1 MIARTSTLLVLG
13 MLALSACTQ
22 SALQP
27 AAAPGPVGP
36 APSVAPVDRLVSA
49 IESEGCILS
58 SQNSGAVLLRAN
70 LTRDE
75 LQPLILELQ
84 RRGQVEASGD
94 ASIRLL
100 SQNCI

>member
-1 MIARTSTLLVLG
+1 MNRP
-13 MLALSACTQ
+13 M
-22 SALQP
+22 P
-27 AAAPGPVGP
+27 DAAA
-36 APSVAPVDRLVSA
+36 VAHSRRVQDAVVAA

-75 LQPLILELQ
+75 LAPLILQLQ
-84 RRGQVEASGD
+84 ERGQVEASGD

>member
-1 MIARTSTLLVLG
+1 MIARISTLLALG
-13 MLALSACTQ
+13 AFALSACTQ
-22 SALQP
+22 P
-27 AAAPGPVGP
+27 APAPQPVGP
-36 APSVAPVDRLVSA
+36 APSVAPADRLAAA
-49 IESEGCILS
+49 IESEGCVLN

-75 LQPLILELQ
+75 LAPLILQLQ
-84 RRGQVEASGD
+84 SQGQVEASGD